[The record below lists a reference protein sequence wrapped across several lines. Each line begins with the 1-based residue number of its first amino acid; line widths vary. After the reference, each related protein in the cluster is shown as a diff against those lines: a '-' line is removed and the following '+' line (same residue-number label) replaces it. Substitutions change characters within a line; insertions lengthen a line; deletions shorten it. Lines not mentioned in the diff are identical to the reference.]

1 MSEIMKSLLGK
12 KLGMTQIFDEEGK
25 LIPVTVIEAG
35 PCSVVQRKTVAT
47 DGYEAVQLGFGAQK
61 PERVAKPLA
70 GHFKKA
76 GVATL
81 RELREIRVDA
91 TDEAKAGDTVTASV
105 LEGVNY
111 VDIVGVTKGKGFQG
125 VMKRHNFGGGR
136 ATHGS
141 HFHRT
146 TGSIGMKE
154 KPGRVFKGKKM
165 AGQMGNTEVTT
176 QSLKVIQVRAAENL
190 ILVKGAV
197 PGANGTTL
205 VVREALKRK

>member
-1 MSEIMKSLLGK
+1 MKSLLGK
-12 KLGMTQIFDEEGK
+12 KLGMTQVFDGEGK
-25 LIPVTVIEAG
+25 LVPVTVIEAG

-61 PERVAKPLA
+61 PERVVKPLA

-76 GVATL
+76 GVGTM
-81 RELREIRVDA
+81 RELREVHVEADDA
-91 TDEAKAGDTVTASV
+91 AKAGDTWTAA
-105 LEGVNY
+105 LFEGVNF
-111 VDIVGVTKGKGFQG
+111 VDVLGVSKGKGFQG

-154 KPGRVFKGKKM
+154 KPGRVLKGKRM
-165 AGQMGNTEVTT
+165 AGQMGSTDVTV
-176 QSLKVIQVRAAENL
+176 QSLKVVQVRAAENL

>member
-1 MSEIMKSLLGK
+1 MKSLIGK
-12 KLGMTQIFDEEGK
+12 KLGMTQIFDEEGRRV
-25 LIPVTVIEAG
+25 PVTVIEAG

-47 DGYEAVQLGFGAQK
+47 DGYEAIQLGFGTQK
-61 PERVAKPLA
+61 AERVAKPLA

-76 GVATL
+76 GLGTM
-81 RELREIRVDA
+81 RELREVRVDA
-91 TDEAKAGDTVTASV
+91 DDSAKAGDTLTAAV
-105 LEGVNY
+105 FEGVNFID
-111 VDIVGVTKGKGFQG
+111 VLGVTKGKGFQG

-165 AGQMGNTEVTT
+165 AGQMGSTDVTV
-176 QSLKVIQVRAAENL
+176 QNVKVIQVRAAENL
-190 ILVKGAV
+190 ILVKGQV

-205 VVREALKRK
+205 VLREALKRK

>member
-1 MSEIMKSLLGK
+1 MKSLIGK
-12 KLGMTQIFDEEGK
+12 KLGMTQIFDEAGV
-25 LIPVTVIEAG
+25 LVPVTVIEAG

-47 DGYEAVQLGFGAQK
+47 DGYEAVQLGFGSQK
-61 PERVAKPLA
+61 PERISKPLS

-76 GVATL
+76 GVGTM
-81 RELREIRVDA
+81 RELHEIRVAADDA
-91 TDEAKAGDTVTASV
+91 VKAGDTVTVAV
-105 LEGVNY
+105 LEGVKF
-111 VDIVGVTKGKGFQG
+111 VDVLGTTKGKGFQG

-154 KPGRVFKGKKM
+154 KPGRVMKGKRM
-165 AGQMGNTEVTT
+165 AGQMGGTDVTV
-176 QSLKVIQVRAAENL
+176 QSLKVIQVRADENL

-197 PGANGTTL
+197 PGANGTT
-205 VVREALKRK
+205 VVVCEALKRK

>member
-1 MSEIMKSLLGK
+1 MKSLLGK

-25 LIPVTVIEAG
+25 LMPVTVIEAG

-61 PERVAKPLA
+61 PERVVKPLA

-76 GVATL
+76 GVGTM
-81 RELREIRVDA
+81 RELREIRVEA
-91 TDEAKAGDTVTASV
+91 GDEAKAGDTVTAAV
-105 LEGVNY
+105 FEGVNF
-111 VDIVGVTKGKGFQG
+111 VDVLGVTKGKGFQG
-125 VMKRHNFGGGR
+125 VVKRHNFGGGR

-154 KPGRVFKGKKM
+154 KPARVFKGKKM
-165 AGQMGNTEVTT
+165 AGQMGSTDVTV
-176 QSLKVIQVRAAENL
+176 QSLKVVQVRAAENL

>member
-1 MSEIMKSLLGK
+1 MKSLLGK
-12 KLGMTQIFDEEGK
+12 KLGMTQVFDKDGQ
-25 LIPVTVIEAG
+25 LVPVTVIEAG
-35 PCSVVQRKTVAT
+35 PCSVVQRKTAAT

-61 PERVAKPLA
+61 PERVTKPLA

-76 GVATL
+76 GVGTMLDL
-81 RELREIRVDA
+81 REVRVDA
-91 TDEAKAGDTVTASV
+91 ADEAKAGDTVTATV
-105 LEGVNY
+105 FEGVNY
-111 VDIVGVTKGKGFQG
+111 VDVVGVTKGKGFQG

-154 KPGRVFKGKKM
+154 KPARVFKGKKM
-165 AGQMGNTEVTT
+165 AGQMGNTEVTA
-176 QSLKVIQVRAAENL
+176 QSLKVIEVRAAENL

-197 PGANGTTL
+197 PGANGTTV

>member
-1 MSEIMKSLLGK
+1 MKSLIGK

-25 LIPVTVIEAG
+25 LVPVTVIEVG
-35 PCSVVQRKTVAT
+35 PCSVVQRKTVAS
-47 DGYEAVQLGFGAQK
+47 DGYEAIQLGFDTQK
-61 PERVAKPLA
+61 PERVIKPKI

-76 GVATL
+76 GL
-81 RELREIRVDA
+81 PPMRELREVRVTADN
-91 TDEAKAGDTVTASV
+91 ELKAGDTVTAA
-105 LEGVNY
+105 LFEGINF
-111 VDIVGVTKGKGFQG
+111 VDVVGVTKGKGFQG

-176 QSLKVIQVRAAENL
+176 QSLKVVQVRADENL

-197 PGANGTTL
+197 PGANGTTI

>member
-1 MSEIMKSLLGK
+1 MKSLIGK
-12 KLGMTQIFDEEGK
+12 KLGMTQIFDEAGR
-25 LIPVTVIEAG
+25 LVPVTVIEVG
-35 PCSVVQRKTVAT
+35 PCSIVQRKTAAT

-61 PERVAKPLA
+61 PERVVKPLA

-76 GVATL
+76 GLGTML
-81 RELREIRVDA
+81 ELREVRVAADDA
-91 TDEAKAGDTVTASV
+91 AKAGDTLTAAV
-105 LEGVNY
+105 FEGVNF
-111 VDIVGVTKGKGFQG
+111 VDVEGVTKGKGFQG

-165 AGQMGNTEVTT
+165 AGQMGSTRITA
-176 QSLKVIQVRAAENL
+176 QSLKVVQVRAAENL

>member
-1 MSEIMKSLLGK
+1 MKSLLGK
-12 KLGMTQIFDEEGK
+12 KLGMTQIFDEAGR
-25 LIPVTVIEAG
+25 LVPVTVIEVG
-35 PCSVVQRKTVAT
+35 PCSIVQRKTAAT

-61 PERVAKPLA
+61 PERVVKPLA

-76 GVATL
+76 GLGTML
-81 RELREIRVDA
+81 ELREVRVAADDA
-91 TDEAKAGDTVTASV
+91 AKAGDTLTAAV
-105 LEGVNY
+105 FEGVNF
-111 VDIVGVTKGKGFQG
+111 VDVEGVTKGKGFQG

-165 AGQMGNTEVTT
+165 AGQMGSTRITA
-176 QSLKVIQVRAAENL
+176 QSLKVVQVRAAENL

>member
-1 MSEIMKSLLGK
+1 MKSLLGK
-12 KLGMTQIFDEEGK
+12 KLGMTQIFDEAGQ
-25 LIPVTVIEAG
+25 LVPVTVIEAG
-35 PCSVVQRKTVAT
+35 PCSVVQRKTAAT

-76 GVATL
+76 GIGTML
-81 RELREIRVDA
+81 ELREVRVDA
-91 TDEAKAGDTVTASV
+91 ADEAKAGDTLTASV
-105 LEGVNY
+105 FEGVNY
-111 VDIVGVTKGKGFQG
+111 VDVKGVTKGKGFQG

-154 KPGRVFKGKKM
+154 HPGRVFKGKKM
-165 AGQMGNTEVTT
+165 AGQMGNTEITV
-176 QSLKVIQVRAAENL
+176 QSLKVMQVRVAENL

-197 PGANGTTL
+197 PGANGTT
-205 VVREALKRK
+205 VVVCEALKRK